1 MKRTF
6 ALILAIAL
14 IVALVPPAMAGEVGR
29 ATTKGF
35 LLGIGSLLL
44 FDALLNHARASQ
56 PAPVYAPPPA
66 YAPPPVVYAPPP
78 VVYAPPPA
86 YAPPPPPVRWV
97 PGYWEQRWVPQT
109 TVRDVW
115 VPGHYNRYGE
125 WVEGH
130 HERHVREGGYYTQ
143 VWVPG
148 QWQPY

>member
-1 MKRTF
+1 MKRWV
-6 ALILAIAL
+6 ALILAVVL
-14 IVALVPPAMAGEVGR
+14 VASLAPPALAGEVGR

-44 FDALLNHARASQ
+44 FDALVNRAARAAE

-66 YAPPPVVYAPPP
+66 VYAPPP
-78 VVYAPPPA
+78 AVYAPPPA
-86 YAPPPPPVRWV
+86 YAPAPPPARWV

-115 VPGHYNRYGE
+115 VPGYYNERGE

-130 HERHVREGGYYTQ
+130 YERRTAHGGYYAQ
-143 VWVPG
+143 GWVPG
-148 QWQPY
+148 HWEPY